1 MKYYHIDAS
10 PFGTRVK
17 LCFDQEGVDSILKD
31 HDIDFTVD
39 AFDMGIA
46 ETHYISD
53 GRDGI
58 ILVIIDLDKCD
69 HDLHFRCGVIAHEAY
84 HTACRIFQHI
94 GQPLYDVGE
103 EVFAYTIEHMVKQ
116 MSVAVGK
123 ELDARKASRSAL
135 KQARKIKRRA
145 ELQVDQLGDGRTR
158 PNSAAQQQVLL
169 CGTEDNNGSPFS
181 EAETR
186 VRAAGF
192 TGFPHNCDPH
202 ISGN

>member
-84 HTACRIFQHI
+84 HAACRIFQHI

-103 EVFAYTIEHMVKQ
+103 EVFAYTIEHLVKQ

-123 ELDARKASRSAL
+123 ELDVREKRRSAT
-135 KQARKIKRRA
+135 KQTRKRKRGS
-145 ELQVDQLGDGRTR
+145 ELQVDQLGDGRAR
-158 PNSAAQQQVLL
+158 PNSSAQQQVLL
-169 CGTEDNNGSPFS
+169 CGAKDQHWDPFS
-181 EAETR
+181 EAEI
-186 VRAAGF
+186 GF
-192 TGFPHNCDPH
+192 LTDSITGL
-202 ISGN
+202 SGSGATNV

>member
-123 ELDARKASRSAL
+123 ELDVREKRRSKT
-135 KQARKIKRRA
+135 KQASKGKRRP
-145 ELQVDQLGDGRTR
+145 ELQVDQFGDGRTR
-158 PNSAAQQQVLL
+158 PNSDPMRNVLL
-169 CGTEDNNGSPFS
+169 CGTEDSNRSAIS
-181 EAETR
+181 ETEACFRT
-186 VRAAGF
+186 AGL
-192 TGFPHNCDPH
+192 TGFYSNSDPNV
-202 ISGN
+202 SGH

>member
-17 LCFDQEGVDSILKD
+17 LCFDQEGVDLILKD

-53 GRDGI
+53 GRDGLV
-58 ILVIIDLDKCD
+58 LVIIDLDKCD
-69 HDLHFRCGVIAHEAY
+69 HDLHFRCGVIAHESY
-84 HTACRIFQHI
+84 HTVCRIFQHI

-103 EVFAYTIEHMVKQ
+103 EIFAYTIEHMVKQ

-123 ELDARKASRSAL
+123 ELDVRE
-135 KQARKIKRRA
+135 KRRGA
-145 ELQVDQLGDGRTR
+145 TKQTRKGKRRPELQVDQLGDGGAGS
-158 PNSAAQQQVLL
+158 NSHTELASSL
-169 CGTEDNNGSPFS
+169 CRAKNEHRGAFS
-181 EAETR
+181 EAELGFLTDCITR
-186 VRAAGF
+186 LSGDSDTNV
-192 TGFPHNCDPH
+192 
-202 ISGN
+202 SGN

>member
-31 HDIDFTVD
+31 HEIDFTVD

-53 GRDGI
+53 GREGI

-94 GQPLYDVGE
+94 GEKLYDVGE

-116 MSVAVGK
+116 MSLAVGK
-123 ELDARKASRSAL
+123 ELDVRE
-135 KQARKIKRRA
+135 KRRSTTKQTRKRKRRP

-158 PNSAAQQQVLL
+158 PNSTAQQQVLL

-181 EAETR
+181 KAEL
-186 VRAAGF
+186 GF
-192 TGFPHNCDPH
+192 LTDSITGLPHNCDPH

>member
-10 PFGTRVK
+10 PFCTKVK

-84 HTACRIFQHI
+84 HTSCRIFQHI
-94 GQPLYDVGE
+94 GEKLYDVGE
-103 EVFAYTIEHMVKQ
+103 EVFAYTIEHIVKQ

-123 ELDARKASRSAL
+123 ELDAREKRRGAT
-135 KQARKIKRRA
+135 KQARKGKRRT
-145 ELQVDQLGDGRTR
+145 ELQMDQLGDGRARPDSDLKQKGKVRRAENSDGGAVTEAKTGLQGTR
-158 PNSAAQQQVLL
+158 RAWISHRY
-169 CGTEDNNGSPFS
+169 SPQ
-181 EAETR
+181 
-186 VRAAGF
+186 
-192 TGFPHNCDPH
+192 
-202 ISGN
+202 